1 MPANLENSAVATGLE
16 KLIHLLL
23 YKLEWLTYY
32 FLNPWTYTEV
42 VILKD
47 STIRASRRM
56 CILLKLS

>member
-1 MPANLENSAVATGLE
+1 MPANLENLAVATGLE

-47 STIRASRRM
+47 STIRASR
-56 CILLKLS
+56 